1 MTGLENVG
9 ENTGVEVEGAAYSLA
24 HSGLG
29 GLDVGGLGLGG
40 DPVGGEGLG
49 GVGFGPEPIITSA

>member
-1 MTGLENVG
+1 M
-9 ENTGVEVEGAAYSLA
+9 EGAAYSLA